1 MKRLVNVS
9 FFALLIWPAI
19 FLSCSK
25 DSSPDGPPPAPQQ
38 TLDTLSGREFE
49 FNDLTW
55 KGIPGWGTNVMVDID
70 RPDLFFN
77 LARPMKV
84 AIRLDTSSVW
94 LIVFLDY
101 GSYPAGIN
109 FYYATGWTDFFNA
122 LGGHL
127 YIYPVPPYFLLNGRK
142 VSVKVKFI

>member
-1 MKRLVNVS
+1 MKRFVNVS
-9 FFALLIWPAI
+9 FFTLVIWPAI
-19 FLSCSK
+19 FLSCRK
-25 DSSPDGPPPAPQQ
+25 DSSLDGPAPAPQQ

-84 AIRLDTSSVW
+84 AIRLDTSFVW
-94 LIVFLDY
+94 LNVFQDY
-101 GSYPAGIN
+101 GYYLAGIN
-109 FYYATGWTDFFNA
+109 FYYSIGWTDFFNA
-122 LGGHL
+122 VGGHL
-127 YIYPVPPYFLLNGRK
+127 YIYPVPQYFLLNGRK
-142 VSVKVKFI
+142 ASVKVKFL